1 MAFIEFRNVYM
12 SYKQEL
18 VQRTGYGRSV
28 ANKRR
33 LSQRN
38 AIAGRHRFRSGGID
52 DDYALRD
59 VSFGIDRNEFVFVI
73 GPSGSGKTTLAK
85 LLIREAY
92 PCSGEV
98 IIGRRNIH
106 SMPRRF
112 IPELRRKVGT
122 VFQDFRLIPRRTVAE
137 NIAFALEIIGTRRSE
152 IDLQVQNML
161 AMVGLRDRSD
171 AMPDELSGGE
181 QQRVVIARAMVG
193 SPGILLADEPTGN
206 LDPEN
211 ALRVLQILSRI
222 NEQKTTVIVCTHD
235 DNIVNLMQKRV
246 IVIRNGVLTSDQ
258 RVAGY
263 NMGDEEPYSERGIF
277 Y

>member
-12 SYKQEL
+12 SYRQDL
-18 VQRTGYGRSV
+18 MQRAGYGRSA
-28 ANKRR
+28 ANRRR

-38 AIAGRHRFRSGGID
+38 AVAGRHRFRSGGD
-52 DDYALRD
+52 DGYALRD
-59 VSFGIDRNEFVFVI
+59 VSFGIDRNEFVFII

-106 SMPRRF
+106 SMPRRY

-193 SPGILLADEPTGN
+193 SPGILVADEPTGN

-235 DNIVNLMQKRV
+235 DTIVNLMQKRV
-246 IVIRNGVLTSDQ
+246 IVIRDGVLTSDQ

-263 NMGDEEPYSERGIF
+263 DMGADEPYSERGIF

>member
-1 MAFIEFRNVYM
+1 M
-12 SYKQEL
+12 
-18 VQRTGYGRSV
+18 QRAGYGRSA
-28 ANKRR
+28 ANRRR

-38 AIAGRHRFRSGGID
+38 AVAGRHRFRSGGD
-52 DDYALRD
+52 DGYALRD
-59 VSFGIDRNEFVFVI
+59 VSFGIDRNEFVFII

-106 SMPRRF
+106 SMPRRY

-193 SPGILLADEPTGN
+193 SPGILVADEPTGN

-235 DNIVNLMQKRV
+235 DTIVNLMQKRV
-246 IVIRNGVLTSDQ
+246 IVIRDGVLTSDQ

-263 NMGDEEPYSERGIF
+263 DMGADEPYSERGIF